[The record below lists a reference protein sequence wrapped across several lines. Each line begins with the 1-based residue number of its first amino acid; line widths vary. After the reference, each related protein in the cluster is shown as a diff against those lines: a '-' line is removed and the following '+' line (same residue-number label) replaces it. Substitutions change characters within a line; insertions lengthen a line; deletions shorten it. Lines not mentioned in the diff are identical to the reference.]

1 MQSPFLNFFEIIH
14 NLFTVYIDK
23 SLYNYC
29 ELLKKEDVF
38 MIKTS
43 VKKPFT
49 VLVAVIMVLVLGVVS
64 LTSMTTDLLPPMSLP
79 YLIVVTTYPG
89 ASPEKVETEVVRP
102 MESALGTISGVSNVY
117 STSAENYGMVQL
129 EFEDGT
135 DMDSTLVKVNTA
147 LQSVSASLPELC
159 SSPTIIELSMDMMAT
174 MYVSVSRE
182 GYDIYEL
189 SNFVTD
195 TVQPY
200 LERQNGVAS
209 VSGVGLV
216 EQSIHVSLDQ
226 NKIDDLNAKILQ
238 TVNESLA
245 AAAEQLDAAEQQVVD
260 GKAELEKAQASF
272 GATMAGTLFAQL
284 DDTVNATAQDVK
296 LKVDSLLQQIRNL
309 RQEITDGQTGQLLD
323 SLIAELE
330 TVSKLLE
337 SDSLSVEDLMQASGS
352 LRVIISNT
360 RDLLKLLD
368 SELEDGEDTTIGQ
381 VRQELAD
388 IESSLSDLS
397 ATLDSVP
404 QILAGL
410 EDAYATLTQAQ
421 LDAAVSFS
429 TASTQLADAEAQ
441 LTEARAQYETAKESA
456 LAGANLGQ
464 LLTVSTLSQ
473 LIYAQN
479 FSMPAGYID
488 DANANSWLLKVGNE
502 FETLEDLSNA
512 LLVKMDA
519 LGDVRLCDVATVTI
533 LDNADLS
540 YARLNGEQAI
550 VLSIFKNSV
559 TGTNET
565 ANNCLEAFEELEEMY
580 PGTKLA
586 TLMNQGSYIDI
597 IINSVVSSMV
607 TGAILAIIILAL
619 FLKDVKPTLVVAVSI
634 PLSVMFTLVLMYFT
648 NISLNMMTLS
658 GLALGIGMLVD
669 NSIVVIENIYRLRG
683 RGVNAPRAAVQG
695 TKQVAGSIISST
707 LTTVAVFFPL
717 VFTTGMVK
725 ELLLPLG
732 LCIGFCLMASLI
744 VALTVVPASASTLLK
759 NSKAKKHPWFDKF
772 QGGYGKFLNWCLDHK
787 AAPLSASILLLA
799 LCIVIVLNM
808 GIVLIP
814 EMTGNQ
820 ISVNVTTPEGL
831 TREESYAMADDMIDI
846 LLSVDG
852 VDEVG
857 VMDGSASSSMMGGLS
872 MGSDNSY
879 GSYSYFII
887 VPDGTAASRISQIT
901 DNISEATKDLPC
913 EVSVSAGSMAD
924 LVSLLGSGLSVNIYG
939 NDLETLKL
947 IATDVVDIVKQ
958 VDGYQEISTSFSES
972 DQTIHLVI
980 DKDKAMAN
988 GLTVAQIYME
998 ISDRMTNSATS
1009 TNVTLDGVNLSVTVE
1024 NTNNPLTVENLLDM
1038 TLTGTAM
1045 DSTGAQ
1051 VSKTIKLSEVASIQE
1066 TSSIGSISR
1075 ENQTRYVTVSAGIA
1089 DGYNATLL
1097 SRELSVLLDEY
1108 KNSGAIPYGFSLE
1121 IDGESSTVNEMVL
1134 QMVLL
1139 IALGCV
1145 FIYLIMVAQFQ
1156 SLLSPFIVLFTVP
1169 LAFTGGIAGLIIAG
1183 EQLSLLSLMG
1193 FALLMGTVVNNGI
1206 VFVDYVNQLRIGG
1219 MDRRSALIATGKT
1232 RMRPILM
1239 TALTTILAMFQLIFS
1254 DDMAGQLG
1262 RGMSIVVV
1270 GGMIYATAMTL
1281 IIVPVIYDILFK
1293 RNPKNVDIGSDDMDD
1308 VPDDAA
1314 EFIAEALALEA
1325 AKAAAVETTNTPIE
1339 TPAE

>member
-1 MQSPFLNFFEIIH
+1 
-14 NLFTVYIDK
+14 
-23 SLYNYC
+23 
-29 ELLKKEDVF
+29 

-49 VLVAVIMVLVLGVVS
+49 ILVAVIMVLVLGVVS

-89 ASPEKVETEVVRP
+89 ASPEKVEAEVVRP

-129 EFEDGT
+129 EFEDDT

-147 LQSVSASLPELC
+147 LQGVSASLPELC
-159 SSPTIIELSMDMMAT
+159 STPSVIELSMDMMAT

-189 SNFVTD
+189 SNFVTN

-226 NKIDDLNAKILQ
+226 KKIDDLNAKILQ
-238 TVNESLA
+238 TVNEGLA
-245 AAAEQLDAAEQQVVD
+245 AAAEQLDIAEQQVKD

-272 GATMAGTLFAQL
+272 GSTMAGTLFGQL
-284 DDTVNATAQDVK
+284 SNTVNSTAKDLK
-296 LKVDSLLQQIRNL
+296 LKVDDLLQQIRNL
-309 RQEITDGQTGQLLD
+309 RQEITGGQTGQLLD

-330 TVSKLLE
+330 TISKLLE

-352 LRVIISNT
+352 LRVIISNA
-360 RDLLKLLD
+360 RDLMKLLD
-368 SELEDGEDTTIGQ
+368 TELEDSEGTTISQ
-381 VRQELAD
+381 VRQELAN

-397 ATLDSVP
+397 TTLDSVP

-421 LDAAVSFS
+421 LDAAVAFA
-429 TASTQLADAEAQ
+429 TASTQLAGAEAQ
-441 LTEARAQYETAKESA
+441 LVEARAQYEAAKEGA
-456 LAGANLGQ
+456 LAGANLSQ
-464 LLTVSTLSQ
+464 LLSINTLSQ

-488 DANANSWLLKVGNE
+488 DADANSWLLKVGNE

-519 LGDVRLCDVATVTI
+519 IGEVRLSDVATVTI
-533 LDNADLS
+533 LDNAGLS
-540 YARLNGEQAI
+540 YARLNGEQAV

-565 ANNCLEAFEELEEMY
+565 SNNCLEAFKELEEKY

-607 TGAILAIIILAL
+607 TGAVLAIIILAL

-648 NISLNMMTLS
+648 DISLNMMTLC

-669 NSIVVIENIYRLRG
+669 NSIVVIENIYRLRS
-683 RGVNAPRAAVQG
+683 RGVSAPRAAVQG
-695 TKQVAGSIISST
+695 TKQVAGAIISST
-707 LTTVAVFFPL
+707 LTTVCVFLPM
-717 VFTTGMVK
+717 VFTTGMVR

-744 VALTVVPASASTLLK
+744 VALTVAPAAASTLLK
-759 NSKAKKHPWFDKF
+759 NSKSKKHPWFDRF
-772 QGGYGKFLNWCLDHK
+772 QEGYGKVLNWCLDHK
-787 AAPLSASILLLA
+787 AVPLSTSILLLA
-799 LCIVIVLNM
+799 LCVVIVLNM

-820 ISVNVTTPEGL
+820 ISVTITTPEDM
-831 TREESYAMADDMIDI
+831 TREESYAMADDILDI
-846 LLSVDG
+846 LLDVDG

-857 VMDGSASSSMMGGLS
+857 VMDSSASSGMMGSMS
-872 MGSDNSY
+872 MGGGDSY
-879 GSYSYFII
+879 GTYMYYI
-887 VPDGTAASRISQIT
+887 VLPDGTSSTRIAEIT
-901 DNISEATKDLPC
+901 NNISDATANLPC
-913 EVSVSAGSMAD
+913 EVSVSAGSMDDMVA
-924 LVSLLGSGLSVNIYG
+924 LLGSGLSVNIYG
-939 NDLETLKL
+939 SDMEVMKQ
-947 IATDVVDIVKQ
+947 ISQEVVEVVKK
-958 VDGYQEISTSFSES
+958 VEGYTEISTSFGDG

-998 ISDRMTNSATS
+998 ISGRMSTSAS
-1009 TNVTLDGVNLSVTVE
+1009 ATNVTLDGVTMSVTVE
-1024 NTNNPLTVENLLDM
+1024 NTNNPLTVESLLDL
-1038 TLTGTAM
+1038 TLTTTTM
-1045 DSTGAQ
+1045 DASGAQ
-1051 VSKTIKLSEVASIQE
+1051 VTKTIKLSDVASLQE
-1066 TSSIGSISR
+1066 TSSVGSISR
-1075 ENQTRYVTVSAGIA
+1075 ENQTRYVTVSAVIA
-1089 DGYNATLL
+1089 EGYNATLL
-1097 SRELSVLLDEY
+1097 ARELSTLLDEY
-1108 KNSGAIPYGFSLE
+1108 KAGGTIPYGYSIELS
-1121 IDGESSTVNEMVL
+1121 GESSTVNDMVT
-1134 QMVLL
+1134 QMLLL
-1139 IALGCV
+1139 IALGGLFV
-1145 FIYLIMVAQFQ
+1145 YLVMVAQFQ

-1169 LAFTGGIAGLIIAG
+1169 LAFTGGIIGLIIGG

-1193 FALLMGTVVNNGI
+1193 FSLLMGTVVNNGI

-1239 TALTTILAMFQLIFS
+1239 TALTTILAMFQLIVS

-1281 IIVPVIYDILFK
+1281 IVVPVIYDILFK
-1293 RNPKNVDIGSDDMDD
+1293 RNPRNVDIGSDDMDD

-1314 EFIAEALALEA
+1314 EFIAEALALEEA
-1325 AKAAAVETTNTPIE
+1325 NAAAAENTDAPIE
-1339 TPAE
+1339 APAE

>member
-1 MQSPFLNFFEIIH
+1 
-14 NLFTVYIDK
+14 
-23 SLYNYC
+23 
-29 ELLKKEDVF
+29 

-89 ASPEKVETEVVRP
+89 ASPEKVEAEVVRP

-147 LQSVSASLPELC
+147 LQGVSATLPELC
-159 SSPTIIELSMDMMAT
+159 SAPSIIELSMDMMAT

-182 GYDIYEL
+182 GYDIFEL
-189 SNFVTD
+189 SKFVTD
-195 TVQPY
+195 TIQPY

-209 VSGVGLV
+209 VSGIGLV

-226 NKIDDLNAKILQ
+226 KKIDDLNAKILQ
-238 TVNESLA
+238 TINEGLA
-245 AAAEQLDAAEQQVVD
+245 AAAQQLDAAEQQVKD
-260 GKAELEKAQASF
+260 GKAELEKAQATF
-272 GATMAGTLFAQL
+272 GATMAGTLFGQIEEKVTTTAADL
-284 DDTVNATAQDVK
+284 KIKVN
-296 LKVDSLLQQIRNL
+296 SLLEQVRTL
-309 RQEITDGQTGQLLD
+309 RKEITDGQTGQLLD

-330 TVSKLLE
+330 TVTKLLE
-337 SDSLSVEDLMQASGS
+337 SESLTVEDLMQAAGS
-352 LRVIISNT
+352 LKVIISNAN
-360 RDLLKLLD
+360 DLLKLLD
-368 SELEDGEDTTIGQ
+368 TELENGDSASISE
-381 VRQELAD
+381 VRQQLAD

-421 LDAAVSFS
+421 LDAAVAFA
-429 TASTQLADAEAQ
+429 TASTQLAGAEAQ
-441 LTEARAQYETAKESA
+441 LTEARAQYEAAKESA
-456 LAGANLGQ
+456 LSNANLSQ
-464 LLTVSTLSQ
+464 LLSVSTLSQ

-488 DANANSWLLKVGNE
+488 DAKDNTWLLKIGNE
-502 FETLEDLSNA
+502 YETLEDLSGA

-519 LGDVRLCDVATVTI
+519 IGEVRLSDVATVTI
-533 LDNADLS
+533 LDNADLT
-540 YARLNGEQAI
+540 YARFNGEQAVI
-550 VLSIFKNSV
+550 LSIFKNSV

-565 ANNCLEAFEELEEMY
+565 ANNCLDAFKELEDKY
-580 PGTKLA
+580 PGTRMA
-586 TLMNQGSYIDI
+586 TLMNQGSYIEI
-597 IINSVVSSMV
+597 IIDSVVSSMV

-648 NISLNMMTLS
+648 GISLNMMTLC

-683 RGVNAPRAAVQG
+683 RGISAPRAAVQG
-695 TKQVAGSIISST
+695 TKQVAGAIISST
-707 LTTVAVFFPL
+707 LTTVCVFLPL
-717 VFTTGMVK
+717 VFTTGMIN
-725 ELLLPLG
+725 ELMMPLG

-744 VALTVVPASASTLLK
+744 VALTVAPAAASTLLK
-759 NSKAKKHPWFDKF
+759 NAKSKKHPWFDKF
-772 QGGYGKFLNWCLDHK
+772 QEGYGKFLNWCLDHK
-787 AAPLSASILLLA
+787 AAPLSASILLLV
-799 LCIVIVLNM
+799 LCVVIVLNM

-820 ISVNVTTPEGL
+820 ISVTITTPEDM
-831 TREESYAMADDMIDI
+831 TREESYAMADDVLDI
-846 LLSVDG
+846 LLGVDG

-857 VMDGSASSSMMGGLS
+857 VMDGSASAGMMGGMS
-872 MGSDNSY
+872 MGGGDSY
-879 GSYSYFII
+879 GTYMYYI
-887 VPDGTAASRISQIT
+887 VLPDGTSSSRVEEIT
-901 DNISEATKDLPC
+901 SNIADATADLSC
-913 EVSVSAGSMAD
+913 EVSVSAGSMD
-924 LVSLLGSGLSVNIYG
+924 DMVSLLGSGLSINIYG
-939 NDLETLKL
+939 SDLDTMKQISQE
-947 IATDVVDIVKQ
+947 VVEVVKK
-958 VDGYQEISTSFSES
+958 VEGYTEITTSFGDG

-988 GLTVAQIYME
+988 GLTVAQVYME
-998 ISDRMTNSATS
+998 ISGRMSTYSTA
-1009 TNVTLDGVNLSVTVE
+1009 TNVTLNGMTMSVTVE
-1024 NTNNPLTVENLLDM
+1024 NTNNPLTVETLLDM
-1038 TLTGTAM
+1038 TLTATTM
-1045 DSTGAQ
+1045 DATGAP
-1051 VSKTIKLSEVASIQE
+1051 VSKTIKLSDIASIQE
-1066 TSSIGSISR
+1066 TSSVGSIDR
-1075 ENQTRYVTVSAGIA
+1075 ENQTRYVTVSADIV

-1097 SRELSVLLDEY
+1097 ARELSTLLDEY
-1108 KNSGAIPYGFSLE
+1108 KNSGAVPYGYTIELS
-1121 IDGESSTVNEMVL
+1121 GESSTVNDMVA

-1139 IALGCV
+1139 IALGGLFV
-1145 FIYLIMVAQFQ
+1145 YLVMVAQFQ
-1156 SLLSPFIVLFTVP
+1156 SLMSPFIVLFTVP
-1169 LAFTGGIAGLIIAG
+1169 LAFTGGILGLIICG
-1183 EQLSLLSLMG
+1183 EQLSMLSLMG

-1239 TALTTILAMFQLIFS
+1239 TALTTILAMFQLILS
-1254 DDMAGQLG
+1254 DDMAGQMG

-1270 GGMIYATAMTL
+1270 GGMIYATVMTL
-1281 IIVPVIYDILFK
+1281 IIVPVIYDMLFK
-1293 RNPKNVDIGSDDMDD
+1293 RNPRNVDVGSDDMDD
-1308 VPDDAA
+1308 IPDDAA

-1325 AKAAAVETTNTPIE
+1325 AKAAEAEITEVPIE
-1339 TPAE
+1339 SPAE

>member
-1 MQSPFLNFFEIIH
+1 
-14 NLFTVYIDK
+14 
-23 SLYNYC
+23 
-29 ELLKKEDVF
+29 

-89 ASPEKVETEVVRP
+89 ASPEKVEAEVVRP

-147 LQSVSASLPELC
+147 LQGVSATLPELC
-159 SSPTIIELSMDMMAT
+159 SAPSIIELSMDMMAT

-182 GYDIYEL
+182 GYDIFEL
-189 SNFVTD
+189 SKFVTD
-195 TVQPY
+195 TIQPY

-209 VSGVGLV
+209 VSGIGLV

-226 NKIDDLNAKILQ
+226 KKIDDLNAKILQ
-238 TVNESLA
+238 TINEGLA
-245 AAAEQLDAAEQQVVD
+245 AAAQQLDAAEQQVKD
-260 GKAELEKAQASF
+260 GKAELEKAQATF
-272 GATMAGTLFAQL
+272 GATMAGTLFGQIEEKVTTTAADL
-284 DDTVNATAQDVK
+284 KIKVN
-296 LKVDSLLQQIRNL
+296 SLLEQVRTL
-309 RQEITDGQTGQLLD
+309 RKEITDGQTGQLLD

-330 TVSKLLE
+330 NVTKLLE
-337 SDSLSVEDLMQASGS
+337 SESLTVEDLMQAAGS
-352 LRVIISNT
+352 LKVIISNAN
-360 RDLLKLLD
+360 DLLKLLD
-368 SELEDGEDTTIGQ
+368 TELENGDSASISE
-381 VRQELAD
+381 VRQQLAD

-421 LDAAVSFS
+421 LDAAVAFA
-429 TASTQLADAEAQ
+429 TASTQLAGAEAQ
-441 LTEARAQYETAKESA
+441 LTESRAQYEAAKESA
-456 LAGANLGQ
+456 LSNANLSQ
-464 LLTVSTLSQ
+464 LLSVSTLSQ

-488 DANANSWLLKVGNE
+488 DAKDNTWLLKIGNE
-502 FETLEDLSNA
+502 YETLEDLSSA

-519 LGDVRLCDVATVTI
+519 IGEVRLSDVATVTI
-533 LDNADLS
+533 LDNADLT
-540 YARLNGEQAI
+540 YARFNGEQAVI
-550 VLSIFKNSV
+550 LSIFKNSV

-565 ANNCLEAFEELEEMY
+565 ANNCLDAFKELEDKY
-580 PGTKLA
+580 PGTRMA
-586 TLMNQGSYIDI
+586 TLMNQGSYIEI
-597 IINSVVSSMV
+597 IIDSVVSSMV

-648 NISLNMMTLS
+648 GISLNMMTLC

-683 RGVNAPRAAVQG
+683 RGISAPRAAVQG
-695 TKQVAGSIISST
+695 TKQVAGAIISST
-707 LTTVAVFFPL
+707 LTTVCVFLPL
-717 VFTTGMVK
+717 VFTTGMIK
-725 ELLLPLG
+725 ELMMPLG

-744 VALTVVPASASTLLK
+744 VALTVAPAAASTLLK
-759 NSKAKKHPWFDKF
+759 NAKSKKHPWFDKF
-772 QGGYGKFLNWCLDHK
+772 QEGYGKFLNWCLDHK
-787 AAPLSASILLLA
+787 AAPLSASILLLV
-799 LCIVIVLNM
+799 LCVVIVLNM

-814 EMTGNQ
+814 DMTGNQ
-820 ISVNVTTPEGL
+820 ISVTITTPEDM
-831 TREESYAMADDMIDI
+831 TREESYAMADYVLDI
-846 LLSVDG
+846 LLGVDG

-857 VMDGSASSSMMGGLS
+857 VMDGSASAGMMGGMS
-872 MGSDNSY
+872 MGGGDSY
-879 GSYSYFII
+879 GTYMYYI
-887 VPDGTAASRISQIT
+887 VLPDGTSSSRVEEIT
-901 DNISEATKDLPC
+901 SNIADATADLSC
-913 EVSVSAGSMAD
+913 EVSVSAGSMD
-924 LVSLLGSGLSVNIYG
+924 DMVSLLGSGLAINIYG
-939 NDLETLKL
+939 SDLDTMKQISQE
-947 IATDVVDIVKQ
+947 VVEVVKK
-958 VDGYQEISTSFSES
+958 VEGYTEITTSFGDG

-988 GLTVAQIYME
+988 GLTVAQVYME
-998 ISDRMTNSATS
+998 ISGRMSTS
-1009 TNVTLDGVNLSVTVE
+1009 STATNVTLNGMTMSVTVE
-1024 NTNNPLTVENLLDM
+1024 NTNNPLTVETLLDM
-1038 TLTGTAM
+1038 TLTATTM
-1045 DSTGAQ
+1045 DATGAP
-1051 VSKTIKLSEVASIQE
+1051 VSKTIKLSDIASIQE
-1066 TSSIGSISR
+1066 TSSVGSIDR
-1075 ENQTRYVTVSAGIA
+1075 ENQTRYVTVSADIV

-1097 SRELSVLLDEY
+1097 ARELSTLLDEY
-1108 KNSGAIPYGFSLE
+1108 KNSGAVPYGYTIELS
-1121 IDGESSTVNEMVL
+1121 GESSTVNDMVA

-1139 IALGCV
+1139 IALGGLFV
-1145 FIYLIMVAQFQ
+1145 YLVMVAQFQ
-1156 SLLSPFIVLFTVP
+1156 SLMSPFIVLFTVP
-1169 LAFTGGIAGLIIAG
+1169 LAFTGGIWGLIICG
-1183 EQLSLLSLMG
+1183 EQLSMLSLMG

-1239 TALTTILAMFQLIFS
+1239 TALTTILAMFQLILS
-1254 DDMAGQLG
+1254 DDMAGQMG

-1270 GGMIYATAMTL
+1270 GGMIYATVMTL
-1281 IIVPVIYDILFK
+1281 IIVPVIYDMLFK
-1293 RNPKNVDIGSDDMDD
+1293 RNPRNVDVGSDDMDD
-1308 VPDDAA
+1308 IPDDAA

-1325 AKAAAVETTNTPIE
+1325 AKAAEAEITEVPIE
-1339 TPAE
+1339 SPAE

>member
-1 MQSPFLNFFEIIH
+1 
-14 NLFTVYIDK
+14 
-23 SLYNYC
+23 
-29 ELLKKEDVF
+29 

-89 ASPEKVETEVVRP
+89 ASPEKVEAEVVRP

-147 LQSVSASLPELC
+147 LQGVSATLPELC
-159 SSPTIIELSMDMMAT
+159 SAPSIIELSMDMMAT

-182 GYDIYEL
+182 GYDIFEL
-189 SNFVTD
+189 SKFVTD
-195 TVQPY
+195 TIQPY

-209 VSGVGLV
+209 VSGIGLV

-226 NKIDDLNAKILQ
+226 KKIDDLNAKILQ
-238 TVNESLA
+238 TINEGLA
-245 AAAEQLDAAEQQVVD
+245 AAAQQLDAAEQQVKD
-260 GKAELEKAQASF
+260 GKAELEKAQATF
-272 GATMAGTLFAQL
+272 GATMAGTLFGQIEEKVTTTAADL
-284 DDTVNATAQDVK
+284 KIKVN
-296 LKVDSLLQQIRNL
+296 SLLEQVRTL
-309 RQEITDGQTGQLLD
+309 RKEITDGQTGQLLD

-330 TVSKLLE
+330 TVTKLLE
-337 SDSLSVEDLMQASGS
+337 SESLTVEDLMQAAGS
-352 LRVIISNT
+352 LKVIISNAN
-360 RDLLKLLD
+360 DLLKLLD
-368 SELEDGEDTTIGQ
+368 TELENGDSASISE
-381 VRQELAD
+381 VRQQLAD

-421 LDAAVSFS
+421 LDAAVAFA
-429 TASTQLADAEAQ
+429 TASTQLAGAEAQ
-441 LTEARAQYETAKESA
+441 LTEARAQYEAAKESA
-456 LAGANLGQ
+456 LSNANLSQ
-464 LLTVSTLSQ
+464 LLSVSTLSQ

-488 DANANSWLLKVGNE
+488 DAKDNTWLLKIGNE
-502 FETLEDLSNA
+502 YETLEDLSGA

-519 LGDVRLCDVATVTI
+519 IGEVRLSDVATVTI
-533 LDNADLS
+533 LDNADLT
-540 YARLNGEQAI
+540 YARFNGEQAVI
-550 VLSIFKNSV
+550 LSIFKNSV

-565 ANNCLEAFEELEEMY
+565 ANNCLDAFKELEDKY
-580 PGTKLA
+580 PGTRMA
-586 TLMNQGSYIDI
+586 TLMNQGSYIEI
-597 IINSVVSSMV
+597 IIDSVVSSMV

-648 NISLNMMTLS
+648 GISLNMMTLC

-683 RGVNAPRAAVQG
+683 RGISAPRAAVQG
-695 TKQVAGSIISST
+695 TKQVAGAIISST
-707 LTTVAVFFPL
+707 LTTVCVFLPL
-717 VFTTGMVK
+717 VFTTGMIN
-725 ELLLPLG
+725 ELMMPLG

-744 VALTVVPASASTLLK
+744 VALTVAPAAASTLLK
-759 NSKAKKHPWFDKF
+759 NAKSKKHPWFDKF
-772 QGGYGKFLNWCLDHK
+772 QEGYGKFLNWCLDHK
-787 AAPLSASILLLA
+787 AAPLSASILLLV
-799 LCIVIVLNM
+799 LCVVIVLNM

-820 ISVNVTTPEGL
+820 ISVTITTPEDM
-831 TREESYAMADDMIDI
+831 TREESYAMADDVLDI
-846 LLSVDG
+846 LLGVDG

-857 VMDGSASSSMMGGLS
+857 VMDGSASAGMMGGMS
-872 MGSDNSY
+872 MGGGDSY
-879 GSYSYFII
+879 GTYMYYI
-887 VPDGTAASRISQIT
+887 VLPDGTSSSRVEEIT
-901 DNISEATKDLPC
+901 SNIADATADLSC
-913 EVSVSAGSMAD
+913 EVSVSAGSMD
-924 LVSLLGSGLSVNIYG
+924 DMVSLLGSGLSINIYG
-939 NDLETLKL
+939 SDLDTMKQISQEV
-947 IATDVVDIVKQ
+947 IEVVKKVE
-958 VDGYQEISTSFSES
+958 GYTEITTSFGDG

-988 GLTVAQIYME
+988 GLTVAQVYME
-998 ISDRMTNSATS
+998 ISGRMSTS
-1009 TNVTLDGVNLSVTVE
+1009 STATNVTLNGMTMSVTVE
-1024 NTNNPLTVENLLDM
+1024 NTNNPLTVETLLDM
-1038 TLTGTAM
+1038 TLTATTM
-1045 DSTGAQ
+1045 DATGAP
-1051 VSKTIKLSEVASIQE
+1051 VSKTIKLSDIASIQE
-1066 TSSIGSISR
+1066 TSSVGSIDR
-1075 ENQTRYVTVSAGIA
+1075 ENQTRYVTVSADIV

-1097 SRELSVLLDEY
+1097 ARELSTLLDEY
-1108 KNSGAIPYGFSLE
+1108 KNSGAVPYGYTIELS
-1121 IDGESSTVNEMVL
+1121 GESSTVNDMVA

-1139 IALGCV
+1139 IALGGLFV
-1145 FIYLIMVAQFQ
+1145 YLVMVAQFQ
-1156 SLLSPFIVLFTVP
+1156 SLMSPFIVLFTVP
-1169 LAFTGGIAGLIIAG
+1169 LAFTGGILGLIICG
-1183 EQLSLLSLMG
+1183 EQLSMLSLMG

-1239 TALTTILAMFQLIFS
+1239 TALTTILAMFQLILS
-1254 DDMAGQLG
+1254 DDMAGQMG

-1270 GGMIYATAMTL
+1270 GGMIYATVMTL
-1281 IIVPVIYDILFK
+1281 IIVPVIYDMLFK
-1293 RNPKNVDIGSDDMDD
+1293 RNPRNVDVGSDDMDD
-1308 VPDDAA
+1308 IPDDAA

-1325 AKAAAVETTNTPIE
+1325 AKAAEAEITEVPIE
-1339 TPAE
+1339 SPAE

>member
-1 MQSPFLNFFEIIH
+1 
-14 NLFTVYIDK
+14 
-23 SLYNYC
+23 
-29 ELLKKEDVF
+29 

-49 VLVAVIMVLVLGVVS
+49 ILVAVIMVLVLGVVS

-89 ASPEKVETEVVRP
+89 ASPEKVEAEVVKP

-129 EFEDGT
+129 EFEDDT

-147 LQSVSASLPELC
+147 LQGISASLPELC
-159 SSPTIIELSMDMMAT
+159 SSPSIIELSMDMMAT

-182 GYDIYEL
+182 GFDIYQL
-189 SNFVTD
+189 SNFVED

-209 VSGVGLV
+209 ISGIGLV
-216 EQSIHVSLDQ
+216 EQNIHVSLDQ
-226 NKIDDLNAKILQ
+226 KKIDDLNTKMLLTI
-238 TVNESLA
+238 NNSLA
-245 AAAEQLDAAEQQVVD
+245 NASAQLDAAEKQVQD
-260 GKAELEKAQASF
+260 GKAELAKAQAAF
-272 GATMAGTLFAQL
+272 GATMAGTLFGQIEG
-284 DDTVNATAQDVK
+284 TVLSSAADLK
-296 LKVDSLLQQIRNL
+296 LKVDHLLQQVKDL
-309 RQEITDGQTGQLLD
+309 RQEITSGQTGQLLD
-323 SLIAELE
+323 SLIAELD
-330 TVSKLLE
+330 TVSKILGTNPLG
-337 SDSLSVEDLMQASGS
+337 VEDLLKAAGS
-352 LRVIISNT
+352 LRVIVNNT
-360 RDLLKLLD
+360 RDLLTLLD
-368 SELEDGEDTTIGQ
+368 KELDVNNTSSSVSD
-381 VRQELAD
+381 VRQLLTDMEATLTG
-388 IESSLSDLS
+388 IST
-397 ATLDSVP
+397 TLDSIP

-410 EDAYATLTQAQ
+410 EDAYAGLTQAQ
-421 LDAAVSFS
+421 LDAAVTFA
-429 TASTQLADAEAQ
+429 TASNELTNAEAK
-441 LTEARAQYETAKESA
+441 LVEARAQFEEAKKGALDSA
-456 LAGANLGQ
+456 NMTQ
-464 LLTVSTLSQ
+464 LLSVNTLSQ

-488 DANANSWLLKVGNE
+488 DAQDNTWLLKVGNE
-502 FETLEDLSNA
+502 FETLDDLSNA
-512 LLVKMDA
+512 LLIRTDA

-533 LDNADLS
+533 LDNAGLS
-540 YARLNGEQAI
+540 YARLNGEQAVI
-550 VLSIFKNSV
+550 LSIYKNSV

-565 ANNCLEAFEELEEMY
+565 ANNCLEAFEELEEKY
-580 PGTKLA
+580 PGTKLV

-597 IINSVVSSMV
+597 IVKSVVSSMV

-619 FLKDVKPTLVVAVSI
+619 FLKDVKPTLVVAMSI

-648 NISLNMMTLS
+648 DISLNMMTLS
-658 GLALGIGMLVD
+658 GLASGIGMLVD

-683 RGVNAPRAAVQG
+683 RGISAPRAAVQG
-695 TKQVAGSIISST
+695 TRQVAGPILSST
-707 LTTVAVFFPL
+707 LTTVCVFLPL

-744 VALTVVPASASTLLK
+744 VALTVVPASASTLLR

-772 QGGYGKFLNWCLDHK
+772 QEGYGKFLNWCLDHK
-787 AAPLSASILLLA
+787 AVPLSASILLLV

-814 EMTGNQ
+814 EMSGNQ
-820 ISVNVTTPEGL
+820 ISVTITTPEDL
-831 TREESYAMADDMIDI
+831 TREESYAMADDVLDI
-846 LLSVDG
+846 LLDVDG

-857 VMDGSASSSMMGGLS
+857 VMDSSASAGMLGGMSMGG
-872 MGSDNSY
+872 GDNY
-879 GSYSYFII
+879 GTYMYYILL
-887 VPDGTAASRISQIT
+887 PDGTSTTRIDEITANIADATAS
-901 DNISEATKDLPC
+901 LPC
-913 EVSVSAGSMAD
+913 EVSVSAGSMDDMVA
-924 LVSLLGSGLSVNIYG
+924 LLGSGLSVNIYG
-939 NDLETLKL
+939 SDLDTMKQISQE
-947 IATDVVDIVKQ
+947 IVEIVKK
-958 VDGYQEISTSFSES
+958 VDGYTEITTSFGEG

-998 ISDRMTNSATS
+998 ISSRMSTSATS
-1009 TNVTLDGVNLSVTVE
+1009 TNVTLNGVTMSVNVE
-1024 NTNNPLTVENLLDM
+1024 NLNSQLTVETLLDM
-1038 TLTGTAM
+1038 PLTASVI
-1045 DSTGAQ
+1045 DATGVS
-1051 VSKTIKLSEVASIQE
+1051 VSKTIKLGDVASLQQ

-1089 DGYNATLL
+1089 EGYNATLL
-1097 SRELSVLLDEY
+1097 SRKLSTLLDDY
-1108 KNSGAIPYGFSLE
+1108 KNSGNVPYGYSIELS
-1121 IDGESSTVNEMVL
+1121 GESSTVNDMVA
-1134 QMVLL
+1134 QMLLL
-1139 IALGCV
+1139 IALGGLFV
-1145 FIYLIMVAQFQ
+1145 YLVMVAQFQ

-1169 LAFTGGIAGLIIAG
+1169 LAFTGGIIGLIICG

-1232 RMRPILM
+1232 RMRPIFM
-1239 TALTTILAMFQLIFS
+1239 TALTTILAMFQLILS

-1281 IIVPVIYDILFK
+1281 IIVPVVYDILFK
-1293 RNPKNVDIGSDDMDD
+1293 KNPKNVDIGSDNLDD
-1308 VPDDAA
+1308 IPDDAA

-1325 AKAAAVETTNTPIE
+1325 AKAAEAAEAETTDTPIE

>member
-1 MQSPFLNFFEIIH
+1 
-14 NLFTVYIDK
+14 
-23 SLYNYC
+23 
-29 ELLKKEDVF
+29 

-89 ASPEKVETEVVRP
+89 ASPEKVEAEVVRP

-147 LQSVSASLPELC
+147 LQGVSATLPELC
-159 SSPTIIELSMDMMAT
+159 SAPSIIELSMDMMAT

-182 GYDIYEL
+182 GYDIFEL
-189 SNFVTD
+189 SKFVTD
-195 TVQPY
+195 TIQPY

-209 VSGVGLV
+209 VSGIGLV

-226 NKIDDLNAKILQ
+226 KKIDDLNAKILQ
-238 TVNESLA
+238 TINESLA
-245 AAAEQLDAAEQQVVD
+245 AAAQQLDAAEQQVKD
-260 GKAELEKAQASF
+260 GKAELEKAQATF
-272 GATMAGTLFAQL
+272 GATMAGTLFGQIEEKVTTTAADL
-284 DDTVNATAQDVK
+284 KIKVN
-296 LKVDSLLQQIRNL
+296 SLLEQVRTL
-309 RQEITDGQTGQLLD
+309 RKEITDGQTGQLLD

-330 TVSKLLE
+330 NVTKLLE
-337 SDSLSVEDLMQASGS
+337 SESLTVEDLMQAAGS
-352 LRVIISNT
+352 LKVIISNVN
-360 RDLLKLLD
+360 DLLKLLD
-368 SELEDGEDTTIGQ
+368 TELENGDSASISE
-381 VRQELAD
+381 VRQQLAD

-421 LDAAVSFS
+421 LDAAVAFA
-429 TASTQLADAEAQ
+429 TASTQLAGAEAQ
-441 LTEARAQYETAKESA
+441 LTEARAQYEAAKESA
-456 LAGANLGQ
+456 LSNANLSQ
-464 LLTVSTLSQ
+464 LLSVSTLSQ

-488 DANANSWLLKVGNE
+488 DAKDNTWLLKIGNE
-502 FETLEDLSNA
+502 YETLEDLSGA

-519 LGDVRLCDVATVTI
+519 IGEVRLSDVATVTI
-533 LDNADLS
+533 LDNADLT
-540 YARLNGEQAI
+540 YARFNGEQAVI
-550 VLSIFKNSV
+550 LSIFKNSV

-565 ANNCLEAFEELEEMY
+565 ANNCLDAFKELEEKY
-580 PGTKLA
+580 PGTRMA
-586 TLMNQGSYIDI
+586 TLMNQGSYIEI
-597 IINSVVSSMV
+597 IIDSVVSSMV

-648 NISLNMMTLS
+648 GISLNMMTLC

-683 RGVNAPRAAVQG
+683 RGISAPRAAVQG
-695 TKQVAGSIISST
+695 TKQVAGAIISST
-707 LTTVAVFFPL
+707 LTTVCVFLPL
-717 VFTTGMVK
+717 VFTTGMIN
-725 ELLLPLG
+725 ELMMPLG

-744 VALTVVPASASTLLK
+744 VALTVAPAAASTLLK
-759 NSKAKKHPWFDKF
+759 NAKSKKHPWFDKF
-772 QGGYGKFLNWCLDHK
+772 QEGYGKFLNWCLDHK
-787 AAPLSASILLLA
+787 AAPLSASILLLV
-799 LCIVIVLNM
+799 LCVVIVLNM

-820 ISVNVTTPEGL
+820 ISVTITTPEDM
-831 TREESYAMADDMIDI
+831 TREESYAMADDVLDI
-846 LLSVDG
+846 LLGVDG

-857 VMDGSASSSMMGGLS
+857 VMDGSASAGMMGGMS
-872 MGSDNSY
+872 MGGGDSY
-879 GSYSYFII
+879 GTYMYYI
-887 VPDGTAASRISQIT
+887 VLPDGTSSSRVEEIT
-901 DNISEATKDLPC
+901 SNIADATADLSC
-913 EVSVSAGSMAD
+913 EVSVSAGSMD
-924 LVSLLGSGLSVNIYG
+924 DMVSLLGSGLSINIYG
-939 NDLETLKL
+939 SDLDTMKQISQE
-947 IATDVVDIVKQ
+947 VVEVVKK
-958 VDGYQEISTSFSES
+958 VEGYTEITTSFGDG

-988 GLTVAQIYME
+988 GLTVAQVYME
-998 ISDRMTNSATS
+998 ISGRMSTS
-1009 TNVTLDGVNLSVTVE
+1009 STATNVTLNGMTMSVTVE
-1024 NTNNPLTVENLLDM
+1024 NTNNPLTVETLLDM
-1038 TLTGTAM
+1038 TLTATTM
-1045 DSTGAQ
+1045 DATGAP
-1051 VSKTIKLSEVASIQE
+1051 VSKTIKLSDIASIQE
-1066 TSSIGSISR
+1066 TSSVGSIDR
-1075 ENQTRYVTVSAGIA
+1075 ENQTRYVTVSADIV

-1097 SRELSVLLDEY
+1097 ARELSTLLDEY
-1108 KNSGAIPYGFSLE
+1108 KDSGAVPYGYTIELS
-1121 IDGESSTVNEMVL
+1121 GESSTVNDMVA

-1139 IALGCV
+1139 IALGGLFV
-1145 FIYLIMVAQFQ
+1145 YLVMVAQFQ
-1156 SLLSPFIVLFTVP
+1156 SLMSPFIVLFTVP
-1169 LAFTGGIAGLIIAG
+1169 LAFTGGILGLIICG
-1183 EQLSLLSLMG
+1183 EQLSMLSLMG

-1239 TALTTILAMFQLIFS
+1239 TALTTILAMFQLILS
-1254 DDMAGQLG
+1254 DDMAGQMG

-1270 GGMIYATAMTL
+1270 GGMIYATVMTL

-1293 RNPKNVDIGSDDMDD
+1293 RNPRNVDVGSDDMDD
-1308 VPDDAA
+1308 IPDDAA

-1325 AKAAAVETTNTPIE
+1325 AKAAEAEITEVPIE
-1339 TPAE
+1339 SPAE